1 MLRRFD
7 IHHLSMYSFSHG
19 ETRIPI
25 CLRSTNILG
34 LNAIQLLKLL
44 QHGPLALPGHR
55 VKRCK
60 FLDAI
65 GTSSKNGQEY
75 QKWTLKPS
83 DRGVMCKIWKYS
95 SSPKLGLTDYSRQQD
110 RYMLLAPNQSML
122 SSLSLAA
129 IFSKEQVI
137 ERTYNHLSQFPVC
150 DIFGNAFGL
159 RSWTCLTSTD
169 LLQRFWNDNWLS
181 RLLNINP

>member
-1 MLRRFD
+1 MRLWSELGAKGLNLETSCKCSMLRRFD

-75 QKWTLKPS
+75 QK
-83 DRGVMCKIWKYS
+83 
-95 SSPKLGLTDYSRQQD
+95 
-110 RYMLLAPNQSML
+110 
-122 SSLSLAA
+122 
-129 IFSKEQVI
+129 
-137 ERTYNHLSQFPVC
+137 
-150 DIFGNAFGL
+150 
-159 RSWTCLTSTD
+159 
-169 LLQRFWNDNWLS
+169 
-181 RLLNINP
+181 